1 MPFVKGDVR
10 INKTGR
16 PVGSQNKTP
25 NREKAVLLT
34 NKIIQDLSLNYDK
47 LTTEEKIK
55 LLQVFKKL
63 FDFNTHI
70 ETIQIQ

>member
-1 MPFVKGDVR
+1 MAFVKGDVR
-10 INKTGR
+10 INKNGR

-25 NREKAVLLT
+25 NREKVVELT

-55 LLQVFKKL
+55 LLQVFKRL

-70 ETIQIQ
+70 ETIEIQ

>member
-25 NREKAVLLT
+25 NREKAVELT

-47 LTTEEKIK
+47 LTT
-55 LLQVFKKL
+55 
-63 FDFNTHI
+63 
-70 ETIQIQ
+70 